1 MAGLAVGA
9 LVLGAG
15 TAVYQGVS
23 AANAK
28 KKDEKAARDLVK
40 PFYQIQK
47 EYYQNRDIAANLA
60 EGGLPDSS
68 KNYLTTEAQ
77 RGLGTGI
84 AALENNGSTNPND
97 IARLADV
104 FSNSINKTAATDAQ
118 MKIQNI
124 ENFMKYNTELAGQKT
139 IKWSLNEDQ
148 PYKSRLKQLNQNI
161 AVDKANINN
170 AINTGVSA
178 VSSYGVSR
186 ANANLMKDLFKDKS
200 QPTTKTDGTPM
211 NYANPTYNVAQDNP
225 SAFVAKDAGAF
236 APQTDI
242 NGNVANNI
250 VTPPMSNVAGQQTN
264 TSNNPYGAGN
274 AYWDSTKGQWI
285 KPSKLGYMNDNNENF

>member
-1 MAGLAVGA
+1 MSALAVAGLVVG
-9 LVLGAG
+9 VG
-15 TAVYQGVS
+15 TSVYQGVS

-28 KKDEKAARDLVK
+28 KKDEKAARELVK

-186 ANANLMKDLFKDKS
+186 ANANLMKDLFKDRTPKATEQTLNNSLDKS
-200 QPTTKTDGTPM
+200 FEDFKASPQSVSNMPIGT
-211 NYANPTYNVAQDNP
+211 NPISDADNAMFNP
-225 SAFVAKDAGAF
+225 
-236 APQTDI
+236 
-242 NGNVANNI
+242 
-250 VTPPMSNVAGQQTN
+250 AGQQTN

>member
-1 MAGLAVGA
+1 MAGLAIGA

-186 ANANLMKDLFKDKS
+186 ANANLMKDLFKDRTPKATEQTLNNSLDKS
-200 QPTTKTDGTPM
+200 FEDFKASPQSVSNMPIGT
-211 NYANPTYNVAQDNP
+211 NPISDADNAMFNP
-225 SAFVAKDAGAF
+225 
-236 APQTDI
+236 
-242 NGNVANNI
+242 
-250 VTPPMSNVAGQQTN
+250 AGQQTN